1 MHGVARFLILLGI
14 VFLVLGGL
22 LLLFPKIS
30 SLRMPGDIV
39 IKQDNFVMYFPI
51 MTSIIISIILT
62 IILNFIL
69 RR

>member
-1 MHGVARFLILLGI
+1 MILLGI
-14 VFLVLGGL
+14 VFVVLGGL
-22 LLLFPKIS
+22 LLLFPNIS

-39 IKQDNFVMYFPI
+39 IKRDNFVMYFPI
-51 MTSIIISIILT
+51 VTSIVISIVLT